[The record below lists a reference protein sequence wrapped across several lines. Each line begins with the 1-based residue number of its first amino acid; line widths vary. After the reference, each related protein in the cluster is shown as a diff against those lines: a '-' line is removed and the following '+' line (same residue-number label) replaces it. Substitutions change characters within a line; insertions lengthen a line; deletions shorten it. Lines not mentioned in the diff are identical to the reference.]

1 MQKLIMPFENEGLER
16 NMKSVIHLHLYIF
29 TSIYMYLYIYS

>member
-16 NMKSVIHLHLYIF
+16 NIKSVIHLHLYIF
-29 TSIYMYLYIYS
+29 IYTYIYIHNQ